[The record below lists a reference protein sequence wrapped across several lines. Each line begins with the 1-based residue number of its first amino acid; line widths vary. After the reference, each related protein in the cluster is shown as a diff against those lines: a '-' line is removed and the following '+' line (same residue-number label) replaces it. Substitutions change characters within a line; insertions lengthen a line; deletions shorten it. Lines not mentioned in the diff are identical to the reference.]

1 MSKLEQLINKLCP
14 EGVEFDFLYTVM
26 DYEQPTKYIVKDTK
40 YDDEF
45 EIPVLTAGQSFILG
59 YTNESTG
66 IFEASTDNPVI
77 IFDDFTTS
85 FHWVD
90 FNFKVKSSAMK
101 MLRLKKDKSHD
112 AEFRYIYHVMK
123 NIQYAPVDHT
133 RQWIEKYSKFKIPLP
148 PLPIQKEIVCILDK
162 LTKISEKLTNELT
175 EELTAR
181 KQQYE
186 YYRDTVL
193 NSIKQSKLY
202 PIKEVCDTITN
213 FAAAGS
219 FAEVSK
225 NVPYLSKPDYAQL
238 IRTVDIK
245 CNYTNNSPI
254 YISKDSYDYL
264 WRVQL
269 DTPCIVLPSVGNC
282 GEVYYIDPIKLPY
295 KYNALAKNALLIR
308 SSKVNLLYLKYT
320 FESFEFQKKL
330 KKVTSNMGQSKFNKT
345 DFEKLTIPIPY
356 PEDEEKSLAEQQRI
370 VDILNRFYKIYND
383 ISEELP
389 DEIEARQKQHKYYR
403 DKLLTFKKKEAIEN
417 E

>member
-1 MSKLEQLINKLCP
+1 MSKLEQLINELCP
-14 EGVEFDFLYTVM
+14 NGVEFKKIKNSYTRIKGT
-26 DYEQPTKYIVKDTK
+26 PI
-40 YDDEF
+40 
-45 EIPVLTAGQSFILG
+45 TAGKMKEIASDDGEIKIFAGGKTVITAHEADIPNANITRVPAVLVQSRGVIDAVYYDKPFTFKNEMWA
-59 YTNESTG
+59 YT
-66 IFEASTDNPVI
+66 ADNPI
-77 IFDDFTTS
+77 
-85 FHWVD
+85 
-90 FNFKVKSSAMK
+90 KVKYLYYVLKNNIEHFREAASGMGSLPQIS
-101 MLRLKKDKSHD
+101 LRVTED
-112 AEFRYIYHVMK
+112 FI
-123 NIQYAPVDHT
+123 
-133 RQWIEKYSKFKIPLP
+133 IPLP
-148 PLPIQKEIVCILDK
+148 PLPVQEEIVRILDK
-162 LTKISEKLTNELT
+162 FMELT
-175 EELTAR
+175 TELTTELTAR

-219 FAEVSK
+219 FAEVSEK
-225 NVPYLSKPDYAQL
+225 VPYLSKPDYAQL

-356 PEDEEKSLAEQQRI
+356 PEDEKKSLAEQQRI
-370 VDILNRFYKIYND
+370 VDILDRFDKLCND
-383 ISEELP
+383 ISEGLP
-389 DEIEARQKQHKYYR
+389 AEIEARQKQYEYYR
-403 DKLLTFKKKEAIEN
+403 DRLLTFKKKEAAEN